1 MRYLA
6 PAALTVSSL
15 VLLVAAEGMP
25 AAAPVAEAVPVAAP
39 AAVPVASVVPAKA
52 PAASPSRSAA
62 PSPRPV
68 VIRGT
73 RLTESR
79 TRRSLAPAEVFT
91 GGGFDACTAPPLETM
106 RAWKRD
112 SPYGAVGIYV
122 SGSQR
127 GCSQPRL
134 TADWVREVRAMGWR
148 LIPTHVGL
156 QAPCA
161 ALGGKPRRIDPAAA
175 VRQGKE
181 EAAEAA
187 AALRALGL
195 GPGSPVYLDIES
207 YPRGDQRC
215 AQGVVD
221 FTLSWTRALH
231 AAGYRSGFYSST
243 DSGIADLAAAA
254 KAGASPLPDAVW
266 YARWDDKADTTSTT
280 ALTSGQ
286 WSPHARVHQ
295 YRGNTTETHGGATLS
310 IDHNSVD
317 APVAA

>member
-25 AAAPVAEAVPVAAP
+25 DTAAAPGTAAVAEAL
-39 AAVPVASVVPAKA
+39 PVASVLPAAAPAVA
-52 PAASPSRSAA
+52 PAAAA

-73 RLTESR
+73 RLAESR
-79 TRRSLAPAEVFT
+79 SRRSPAPAEVFT
-91 GGGFDACTAPPLETM
+91 GSGFDACTAPSLETM

-112 SPYGAVGIYV
+112 SPYGAVGVYV
-122 SGSQR
+122 SGGQR

-134 TADWVREVRAMGWR
+134 TADWVRQVRAMGWK

-156 QAPCA
+156 QAPCST
-161 ALGGKPRRIDPAAA
+161 LGGKPRRIDPAAA

-215 AQGVVD
+215 SQGVVD

-254 KAGASPLPDAVW
+254 RAGASPLPDALW
-266 YARWDDKADTTSTT
+266 YARWDDRADTTSTT
-280 ALTSGQ
+280 ALAPGQ
-286 WSPHARVHQ
+286 WSPHARIHQ
-295 YRGNTTETHGGATLS
+295 YRGNTTETHGGAALT